1 MLKHNL
7 HAFFNGL
14 PARVGESRFRYPA
27 DRIWIDWE
35 SRLIV
40 EEGDTM
46 EAQLDKVF
54 SSYEGR
60 RDELIPL
67 LQDVQEELGFL
78 PEEAMVAIGRFA
90 GVPESG
96 VYAVA
101 TFYAQFRFAP
111 IGRNHIMVCRGTACH
126 VRGAPRILEEV
137 EHQLGIKEGQ
147 TSDDLEYS
155 LETVACIGACG
166 LSPCIMTNKKV
177 EAKLTPKKVAK
188 LFRKARADDGE
199 SG

>member
-1 MLKHNL
+1 
-7 HAFFNGL
+7 
-14 PARVGESRFRYPA
+14 
-27 DRIWIDWE
+27 
-35 SRLIV
+35 
-40 EEGDTM
+40 M
-46 EAQLDKVF
+46 EAQLEKVF

-67 LQDVQEELGFL
+67 LQDVQKELGYL
-78 PEEAMVAIGRFA
+78 PEAAMEAIGRFS

-137 EHQLGIKEGQ
+137 EHQLGIKEGE

-177 EAKLTPKKVAK
+177 AAKLTPKKVAK

>member
-1 MLKHNL
+1 
-7 HAFFNGL
+7 
-14 PARVGESRFRYPA
+14 
-27 DRIWIDWE
+27 
-35 SRLIV
+35 
-40 EEGDTM
+40 M
-46 EAQLDKVF
+46 EAQLEKVF

-67 LQDVQEELGFL
+67 LQDVQEELGYL
-78 PEEAMVAIGRFA
+78 PEEAMLAIGRFT

-96 VYAVA
+96 VYSVA

-111 IGRNHIMVCRGTACH
+111 IGRNHVMVCRGTACH
-126 VRGAPRILEEV
+126 VRGAPRILEEI
-137 EHQLGIKEGQ
+137 EHQLGIKEGE

-177 EAKLTPKKVAK
+177 AAKLTPKKVAK
-188 LFRKARADDGE
+188 LFRKARLDDGE

>member
-1 MLKHNL
+1 MK
-7 HAFFNGL
+7 
-14 PARVGESRFRYPA
+14 AR
-27 DRIWIDWE
+27 
-35 SRLIV
+35 
-40 EEGDTM
+40 
-46 EAQLDKVF
+46 LDKVF

-67 LQDVQEELGFL
+67 LQEVQEELGYL
-78 PEEAMVAIGRFA
+78 PNEAMMAIGRFT

-126 VRGAPRILEEV
+126 VRGAPRILEAIENK
-137 EHQLGIKEGQ
+137 LSIKEGE
-147 TSDDLEYS
+147 TSPDLEYS

-166 LSPCIMTNKKV
+166 LAPCLTVNKQVAGKMS
-177 EAKLTPKKVAK
+177 PKKVVK
-188 LFRKARADDGE
+188 LLRKQGHNGDE
-199 SG
+199 S